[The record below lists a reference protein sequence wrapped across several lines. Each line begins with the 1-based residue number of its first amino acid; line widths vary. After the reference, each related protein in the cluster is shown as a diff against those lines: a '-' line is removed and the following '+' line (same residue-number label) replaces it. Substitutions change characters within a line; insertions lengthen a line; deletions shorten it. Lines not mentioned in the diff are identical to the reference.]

1 MFLWDIYKKMFSKT
15 LPRPFW
21 LFELCNLAL
30 FQFFQFFVG
39 KHRAAVSNKM
49 GNPEV
54 QKYGMNPI
62 FKIKSRKLEGEI
74 RIFND
79 TIETSVKEWMD
90 SGL

>member
-1 MFLWDIYKKMFSKT
+1 MI
-15 LPRPFW
+15 
-21 LFELCNLAL
+21 CNLAL

-74 RIFND
+74 EFLKG
-79 TIETSVKEWMD
+79 TIETSMKNEID
-90 SGL
+90 TAI

>member
-1 MFLWDIYKKMFSKT
+1 MT
-15 LPRPFW
+15 V
-21 LFELCNLAL
+21 CNLAL

-39 KHRAAVSNKM
+39 KHRDAVSNKM

-74 RIFND
+74 EFLKG
-79 TIETSVKEWMD
+79 TIETSMKNEID
-90 SGL
+90 TAI

>member
-1 MFLWDIYKKMFSKT
+1 MT
-15 LPRPFW
+15 V
-21 LFELCNLAL
+21 CNLAL

-62 FKIKSRKLEGEI
+62 FKIMSRKLEGEI
-74 RIFND
+74 EFLKG
-79 TIETSVKEWMD
+79 TIETSVKKGFD
-90 SGL
+90 TGF

>member
-1 MFLWDIYKKMFSKT
+1 MIF
-15 LPRPFW
+15 
-21 LFELCNLAL
+21 NLAL

-39 KHRAAVSNKM
+39 KHRDAVSNKM

-74 RIFND
+74 EFLKG
-79 TIETSVKEWMD
+79 TIETSMKNEID
-90 SGL
+90 TAI

>member
-1 MFLWDIYKKMFSKT
+1 MI
-15 LPRPFW
+15 
-21 LFELCNLAL
+21 CNLVL
-30 FQFFQFFVG
+30 FQLFQFFVG

-74 RIFND
+74 EFLKG
-79 TIETSVKEWMD
+79 TIETSMKNEID
-90 SGL
+90 TAI